1 MTHPALTTKP
11 DFQGRV
17 AIVTGAGSGIGRAAA
32 LAFSDAGASVVI
44 ADLDENASRETLE
57 LIGSSSSR
65 VLIHQT
71 DVRVPGDVEKLV
83 AATVRTFGRLDFAF
97 NNAGIVEGSTAKV
110 ADVEISTWQRVIDV
124 NLTGVWLC
132 MKYQIPEM
140 MKCGGGSIVNT
151 ASVAGLTG
159 MGGSAAYVASK
170 HGVIGLTK
178 AAALDYARS
187 GIRVNAICPAA
198 IRTPMLDASIG
209 VNPGAEDYFLQ
220 FEPLGRFGAPE
231 EIAATALWLCSDAAA
246 FITGHAL
253 AVDGG
258 ALAGWQ

>member
-1 MTHPALTTKP
+1 MTHPALTTTP
-11 DFQGRV
+11 DFDRRV

-32 LAFSDAGASVVI
+32 IAFAAAGASVVI
-44 ADLDENASRETLE
+44 ADLDERTSLETRE
-57 LIGSSSSR
+57 LIGSTSDR
-65 VLIHQT
+65 VVVQRT
-71 DVRVPGDVEKLV
+71 DVRVPGDLEHLV
-83 AATVRTFGRLDFAF
+83 AETVRAFGRLDFAF
-97 NNAGIVEGSTAKV
+97 NNAGVVEGSTAKA
-110 ADVEISTWQRVIDV
+110 ADVEISTWQRVIDI
-124 NLTGVWLC
+124 NLTGVWLG

-140 MKCGGGSIVNT
+140 LKSGRGSIVNT

-178 AAALDYARS
+178 AAALDYATS
-187 GIRVNAICPAA
+187 GIRINAICPAA
-198 IRTPMLDASIG
+198 IKTPMLDASIG
-209 VNPGAEDYFLQ
+209 VNPGDEEYFLQ
-220 FEPLGRFGAPE
+220 FEPLGRFGEPE